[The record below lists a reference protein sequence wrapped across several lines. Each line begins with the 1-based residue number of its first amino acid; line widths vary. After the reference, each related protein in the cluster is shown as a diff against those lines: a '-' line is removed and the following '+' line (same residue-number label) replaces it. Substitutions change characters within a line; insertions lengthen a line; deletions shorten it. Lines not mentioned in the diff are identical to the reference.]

1 MGRILSRIGIG
12 AATVDTVLPKLE
24 LQPGETVQ
32 VDVEM
37 SGGDSDQEIEGIAF
51 VLKARV
57 ESSEDSDEHVLAEF
71 EADRSISLSAEE
83 ERTIP
88 VDVEVPLWT
97 PVTTDGVSVWLE
109 TRLEI
114 DWARDPTDEDEVGIV
129 PDEFVSALF
138 EALDDLGFVLGS
150 ADLVDVPHVDDRPLA
165 QRFHFRPAGG
175 GEYEADLDA
184 VEVTTMPRGDDL
196 RVFVE
201 FDRKGT
207 IADEHD
213 MDFDRQEEPMTL
225 ERASVEAIRGRIEEG
240 IRRNV

>member
-32 VDVEM
+32 VDVAL
-37 SGGDSDQEIEGIAF
+37 SGGDSDQEIEGIVF
-51 VLKARV
+51 VLKTRV
-57 ESSEDSDEHVLAEF
+57 ESDGDSDEYVLAEF
-71 EADRSISLSAEE
+71 EADRPVSLSAEE

-97 PVTTDGVSVWLE
+97 PVTTGGVSVWLE

-114 DWARDPTDEDEVGIV
+114 DWARDPTDEDEVEVV
-129 PDEFVSALF
+129 PDESVSALF

-150 ADLVDVPHVDDRPLA
+150 ADLVDVPHVDDRPVA
-165 QRFHFRPAGG
+165 QRFRFRSAG

-184 VEVTTMPRGDDL
+184 VEVTVMPRRDDL

-201 FDRKGT
+201 FDLKAT
-207 IADEHD
+207 IADDHD

-225 ERASVEAIRGRIEEG
+225 EWASVEAIRGRLEDG
-240 IRRNV
+240 IRRHI

>member
-1 MGRILSRIGIG
+1 MGRILSSIGIG
-12 AATVDTVLPKLE
+12 AATVDTVLPKSE
-24 LQPGETVQ
+24 LRPGETIR
-32 VDVEM
+32 VDVELA
-37 SGGDSDQEIEGIAF
+37 GGDSTQEIEGIAF

-57 ESSEDSDEHVLAEF
+57 ESDEHVLAEF

-97 PVTTDGVSVWLE
+97 PVTTGGLSVWLE

-114 DWARDPTDEDEVGIV
+114 DWARDPTDEDEVEIV

-138 EALDDLGFVLGS
+138 EALDDLGFVLDS
-150 ADLVDVPHVDDRPLA
+150 ADLVDVPHVDDRPIA
-165 QRFHFRPAGG
+165 QRFRFRPAES
-175 GEYEADLDA
+175 EYEADLDA
-184 VEVTTMPRGDDL
+184 VEVTVMPRRDDL

-207 IADEHD
+207 IADDHD

-225 ERASVEAIRGRIEEG
+225 DRASAEAIRGRIQDG

>member
-24 LQPGETVQ
+24 LRPGETVR
-32 VDVEM
+32 VDVEL
-37 SGGDSDQEIEGIAF
+37 SGGDSNQEIGGIAF

-57 ESSEDSDEHVLAEF
+57 GADGDGDERVIAEF
-71 EADRSISLSAEE
+71 GADRSISLVADE

-88 VDVEVPLWT
+88 VDVDVPLWT
-97 PVTTDGVSVWLE
+97 PVTTGGVSVWLE
-109 TRLEI
+109 TRLDI
-114 DWARDPTDEDEVGIV
+114 DWARDPTDEDQIEVV
-129 PDEFVSALF
+129 PDESVSALL
-138 EALDDLGFVLGS
+138 EAMDDLGFDLRS
-150 ADLVDVPHVDDRPLA
+150 SDLVDVPHVDDRPMA
-165 QRFHFRPAGG
+165 QTFRFHPADGP
-175 GEYEADLDA
+175 YEADLDA
-184 VEVTTMPRGDDL
+184 VEVTVMPRDDDL

-213 MDFDRQEEPMTL
+213 LDFDRQEEPMTL
-225 ERASVEAIRGRIEEG
+225 KRASVEAIRGRLEEG

>member
-24 LQPGETVQ
+24 LLPGETVR
-32 VDVEM
+32 VDVEL
-37 SGGDSDQEIEGIAF
+37 SGGDSDQEIGGIAF

-57 ESSEDSDEHVLAEF
+57 ESDGDSHEHVLAEF

-83 ERTIP
+83 DRTIP
-88 VDVEVPLWT
+88 VEVEVPLWT
-97 PVTTDGVSVWLE
+97 PVTTGEVSVWLE
-109 TRLEI
+109 TRLDI
-114 DWARDPTDEDEVGIV
+114 DWARDPTDEDQVEVV

-138 EALDDLGFVLGS
+138 EAMDDLGFDRRS
-150 ADLVDVPHVDDRPLA
+150 SDLVDVPHVDDRPMA
-165 QRFHFRPAGG
+165 QTFHFHPAGG
-175 GEYEADLDA
+175 AYEADLDA
-184 VEVTTMPRGDDL
+184 VEVTVMPRRDDL

-207 IADEHD
+207 VADEHD

-225 ERASVEAIRGRIEEG
+225 ERASVEAIRGRLEEG